1 MCIRDSNI
9 AQGNYGQVGSI
20 KGDGAVSAFQSYMGI
35 QNEDKTDHSYTN
47 VEIGGG
53 RITGVESGS
62 NGDSREFAMYH
73 ADQYTAPTQGTYETV
88 QSVDGATWYK
98 QYAENT
104 VSKIPYD
111 AGDGKIVYNESIVQ
125 KLPPTPPRKDR
136 I

>member
-1 MCIRDSNI
+1 MIELD
-9 AQGNYGQVGSI
+9 
-20 KGDGAVSAFQSYMGI
+20 
-35 QNEDKTDHSYTN
+35 
-47 VEIGGG
+47 GG

-73 ADQYTAPTQGTYETV
+73 ADQYTAPTHGTYETV

-111 AGDGKIVYNESIVQ
+111 AGDGKIA
-125 KLPPTPPRKDR
+125 
-136 I
+136 

>member
-1 MCIRDSNI
+1 MISMHRS
-9 AQGNYGQVGSI
+9 Q
-20 KGDGAVSAFQSYMGI
+20 
-35 QNEDKTDHSYTN
+35 
-47 VEIGGG
+47 
-53 RITGVESGS
+53 
-62 NGDSREFAMYH
+62 
-73 ADQYTAPTQGTYETV
+73 TYSFSTTV

-111 AGDGKIVYNESIVQ
+111 AGDGKIAYNESIVQ